1 MNSGKPN
8 PILFTYRPVPASG
21 TSGSRSPS
29 ATTARTTATTTPKL
43 SQSAEETTRRVVE
56 SQIKRAEGGD
66 PQASYDLAQRYI
78 TQDGVLKD
86 YAEAKRLLEQAVKNA
101 DSETLRN
108 KAQAQLDNVNKVLK
122 Q

>member
-1 MNSGKPN
+1 M
-8 PILFTYRPVPASG
+8 
-21 TSGSRSPS
+21 
-29 ATTARTTATTTPKL
+29 
-43 SQSAEETTRRVVE
+43 
-56 SQIKRAEGGD
+56 
-66 PQASYDLAQRYI
+66 
-78 TQDGVLKD
+78 LKD

>member
-1 MNSGKPN
+1 MCSSD
-8 PILFTYRPVPASG
+8 L
-21 TSGSRSPS
+21 
-29 ATTARTTATTTPKL
+29 
-43 SQSAEETTRRVVE
+43 
-56 SQIKRAEGGD
+56 EGGD